1 MSTESKEKQ
10 LMKIVESYMNKPPS
24 QKKRVE
30 SYMNKPPQKKS
41 CDGGNRFKFYNYQCL
56 EMISFTFSSEP
67 TMEKYLT

>member
-1 MSTESKEKQ
+1 
-10 LMKIVESYMNKPPS
+10 MKIVESYMNKPPS

-30 SYMNKPPQKKS
+30 SYMNKPSPPPPPQKKRKS

-56 EMISFTFSSEP
+56 EMISFTFLSEP